1 MEKKRT
7 GFVILI
13 SLIAALGGLLFGF
26 DTAVISGVIPY
37 IETYFDLSSTQIGW
51 VVSSLILGCI
61 VGVLIAG
68 APSDKYGRKKILA
81 TAALLFVISAFGTA
95 LSKEIS
101 TFVIFRVLGGFAVGT
116 ASMISPMYISEIA
129 PAEHRGKLVSLNQLT
144 IVIGILIAFFSNYLL
159 SGVGENNWRWML
171 VIMAIPAGLFFI
183 AMFFV
188 PESPRWLM
196 VTRQNEKALKVLTRI
211 NGEINAKEEVKTIQK
226 ALQDDSKPRLKD
238 LLNPNIRKALF
249 IGICLAIL
257 QQITGI
263 NAIMYY
269 APMIFKES
277 GLSTSDAILQ
287 TIAVGVIN
295 LVFTLIAI
303 RFVDKV
309 GRKPLLIYGSLMM
322 AISLLLLS
330 IAFFMNWE
338 GIWKLIFIL
347 SFIGAFALSL
357 GPVTWV
363 LIAEIFPNKVRG
375 KAMSVSIV
383 FVWISCFFVSLFFPI
398 LCDKIGL
405 GFTFLILSIISVISF
420 LFNMKF
426 ISETKGKNL
435 EEISI

>member
-68 APSDKYGRKKILA
+68 APSDKYGRKKVLA

-95 LSKEIS
+95 TAKEVS
-101 TFVIFRVLGGFAVGT
+101 TFVIFRVIGGFAVGI

-159 SGVGENNWRWML
+159 SSVGENNWRWML
-171 VIMAIPAGLFFI
+171 VIMAIPAGLFFF

-196 VTRQNEKALKVLTRI
+196 VTRQNEKALEVLIRI
-211 NGEINAKEEVKTIQK
+211 NGEKDAKEEVNTIQK
-226 ALQDDSKPRLKD
+226 ALQDDSKPRLRD
-238 LLNPNIRKALF
+238 LLNLNIRKALF

-263 NAIMYY
+263 NSIMYY

-287 TIAVGVIN
+287 TVAVGVIN
-295 LVFTLIAI
+295 LVFTLVAI

-309 GRKPLLIYGSLMM
+309 
-322 AISLLLLS
+322 
-330 IAFFMNWE
+330 
-338 GIWKLIFIL
+338 
-347 SFIGAFALSL
+347 
-357 GPVTWV
+357 
-363 LIAEIFPNKVRG
+363 
-375 KAMSVSIV
+375 
-383 FVWISCFFVSLFFPI
+383 
-398 LCDKIGL
+398 
-405 GFTFLILSIISVISF
+405 
-420 LFNMKF
+420 
-426 ISETKGKNL
+426 
-435 EEISI
+435 

>member
-7 GFVILI
+7 GFIILI

-26 DTAVISGVIPY
+26 DTAVISGVVPY

-68 APSDKYGRKKILA
+68 APSDKYGRKKVLS

-101 TFVIFRVLGGFAVGT
+101 TFVIFRVLGGFAVGI

-196 VTRQNEKALKVLTRI
+196 VTKQNEKALKVLTRI
-211 NGEINAKEEVKTIQK
+211 NGEKNAKEEVETIQK

-238 LLNPNIRKALF
+238 LLNTNIRKALF
-249 IGICLAIL
+249 VGICLAIL

-263 NAIMYY
+263 NSIMYY

-287 TIAVGVIN
+287 TVAVGVIN
-295 LVFTLIAI
+295 LLFTLIAI
-303 RFVDKV
+303 RFVDKI
-309 GRKPLLIYGSLMM
+309 GRRPLLIYGSMMM

-363 LIAEIFPNKVRG
+363 LIAEIFPNRVRG

-383 FVWISCFFVSLFFPI
+383 FVWISCFVVSLFFPI
-398 LCDKIGL
+398 LCDKIGF
-405 GFTFLILSIISVISF
+405 GFTFLILSMISVVSF

-426 ISETKGKNL
+426 VIETKGKNL